1 MVGEF
6 QMKKYILNSFVAA
19 AILFTAACKPEIETP
34 AGTTAGQANFS
45 KYIAVGNSLTSGYAD
60 GGLYLEG
67 QKVAYPNLIAAKM
80 SSVGGGAF
88 TSPFFTEEHSNGSG
102 YISLTALV
110 NGTPTLTPVID
121 KLAFRDPARHLDKY
135 SGEIQNLGVPGMR
148 VDLAFAPAFSAGNPF
163 FERLLTD
170 TQVGATT
177 YFQYVQTKN
186 HTFFSLWLGN
196 NDVLGY
202 ALNGAVTVPTDPTT
216 TLTDKVNFSSLYANF
231 LNALTAGGQK
241 GVVATIPDVT
251 AVPYFNTVTVAALL
265 NAAKAINPAAS
276 AIYIQTGAGTVRPA
290 TAEDL
295 IRLPFQSEGIFG
307 KPNGSGIP
315 YGLHP
320 LNPIENKWVL
330 DKDEV
335 IKVKDYVNSYN
346 SSIKSLA
353 TSKGLAIADTY
364 AYFNQVKTGINV
376 QGIGINASF
385 ITGGAF
391 SLDGIHLTPRG
402 NAVIA
407 NVFIDAINAKYG
419 STIPTVDITQYRG
432 VKFPDTK

>member
-1 MVGEF
+1 MVGEIT
-6 QMKKYILNSFVAA
+6 MKKYILNSFVAA

-80 SSVGGGAF
+80 TSVGGGAF

-102 YISLTALV
+102 YITLSALV
-110 NGTPTLTPVID
+110 NGTPTLTPVVD
-121 KLAFRDPARHLDKY
+121 KLAIRDAAKHLDKY
-135 SGEIQNLGVPGMR
+135 TGEIQNLGIPGMR
-148 VDLAFAPAFSAGNPF
+148 VDLSFDPSLTFSAANPF

-170 TQVGATT
+170 AEVGKTN
-177 YFQYVQTKN
+177 YFQYIQKRN

-202 ALNGAVTVPTDPTT
+202 ATNGAVTTPGDPTT
-216 TLTDKVNFSSLYANF
+216 VLTDKVTFSTLYSN
-231 LNALTAGGQK
+231 LLDALTAGGQK
-241 GVVATIPDVT
+241 GIVATIPDVT
-251 AVPYFNTVTVAALL
+251 AVPYFNTVTPAALL
-265 NAAKAINPAAS
+265 KAAQAINPAAQ
-276 AIYIQTGAGTVRPA
+276 AVFIQTGTGAVRAA
-290 TAEDL
+290 TSEDL
-295 IRLPFQSEGIFG
+295 IRLPFQSAGLFG
-307 KPNGSGIP
+307 VGAIP

-320 LNPIENKWVL
+320 LNPITSNWVL

-335 IKVKDYVNSYN
+335 VKVKDYVNSYN

-364 AYFNQVKTGINV
+364 AYFNQVKTGMMI
-376 QGIGINASF
+376 QGVGINAAF
-385 ITGGAF
+385 ISGGAF

-419 STIPTVDITQYRG
+419 STIPSIDITQYRG
-432 VKFPDTK
+432 VKFPDPK

>member
-1 MVGEF
+1 
-6 QMKKYILNSFVAA
+6 MKRYILNSFVAA
-19 AILFTAACKPEIETP
+19 VILFAAACKPEIETP
-34 AGTTAGQANFS
+34 AGSTAGQANFS

-80 SSVGGGAF
+80 ATVGGGAF
-88 TSPFFTEEHSNGSG
+88 TSPFFSEEHSNGSG

-110 NGTPTLTPVID
+110 NGTPTLTPVTD
-121 KLAFRDPARHLDKY
+121 KLAIRDAAKHLDKY
-135 SGEIQNLGVPGMR
+135 SGEIQNLGIPGMR
-148 VDLAFAPAFSAGNPF
+148 VDLAFAPAFSAANPF

-170 TQVGATT
+170 AQVGATS

-202 ALNGAVTVPTDPTT
+202 ALNGAVTVSTDPTT
-216 TLTDKVNFSSLYANF
+216 TLTDKVTFSSLYANF

-241 GVVATIPDVT
+241 GIVGTIPDVT

-265 NAAKAINPAAS
+265 NAAKAINPAAA
-276 AIYIQTGAGTVRPA
+276 AIYIQTGTGAVRPA

-376 QGIGINASF
+376 QGVGINASF

-419 STIPTVDITQYRG
+419 ATVPNIDITQYRG
-432 VKFPDTK
+432 VKFPN

>member
-1 MVGEF
+1 
-6 QMKKYILNSFVAA
+6 MKRYILNSFVAA
-19 AILFTAACKPEIETP
+19 IILFAAACKPEIETP
-34 AGTTAGQANFS
+34 AGSTAGQANFS
-45 KYIAVGNSLTSGYAD
+45 KYIAVGNSLTSGFAD

-67 QKVAYPNLIAAKM
+67 QKVAYPNLLAAKM
-80 SSVGGGAF
+80 ATVGGGAF
-88 TSPFFTEEHSNGSG
+88 TSPFFSEEHLNGSS

-110 NGTPTLTPVID
+110 NGTPTLTPVVD
-121 KLAFRDPARHLDKY
+121 KLAYRDAAKHLDKY
-135 SGEIQNLGVPGMR
+135 NGEIQNLGIPGMR
-148 VDLAFAPAFSAGNPF
+148 VDLAFDPTFSFSAANPY

-170 TQVGATT
+170 AQVGKTN
-177 YFQYVQTKN
+177 YFQFIQGRN

-202 ALNGAVTVPTDPTT
+202 ALNGAVTVSTDPTT
-216 TLTDKVNFSSLYANF
+216 ALTDKVTFSSLYANF
-231 LNALTAGGQK
+231 LNVLTVGGQK
-241 GVVATIPDVT
+241 GIVGTIPDVT
-251 AVPYFNTVTVAALL
+251 AIPYFNTVTVAALL
-265 NAAKAINPAAS
+265 NAAKAINPAAA
-276 AIYIQTGAGTVRPA
+276 AIYIQTGAGAVRPA

-307 KPNGSGIP
+307 KPNVAGIP

-335 IKVKDYVNSYN
+335 VKVKDYVNSYN
-346 SSIKSLA
+346 STIKSLA

-364 AYFNQVKTGINV
+364 TYFNQVKTGINV
-376 QGIGINASF
+376 QGVGINAAF

-432 VKFPDTK
+432 VKFPDK